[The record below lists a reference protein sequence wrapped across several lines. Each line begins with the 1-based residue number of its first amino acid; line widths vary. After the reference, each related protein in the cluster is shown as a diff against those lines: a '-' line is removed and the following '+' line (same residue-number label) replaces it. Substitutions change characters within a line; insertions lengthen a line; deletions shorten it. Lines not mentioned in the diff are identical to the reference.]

1 MIKRVKTQGLCNEVY
16 KIEKNNKEF
25 ILRFFKKA
33 HSVKIDRKQEF
44 KIQTLAYKKN
54 LASKPIYLDK
64 DLKFMTCE
72 FLAGKHKKSL
82 SKKQIKILA
91 KSLKKLHGIK
101 YKKKPYSLKKEF
113 LNYKNY
119 LKDKKS
125 KKLIKDSIDILKK
138 NDKKKDFVLSHNDL
152 NKENI
157 IFNNRVFFIDWEFAS
172 KNNRFFD
179 LATISIKFKLNRKDE
194 KLLLSTYFSILEKKQ
209 KKKFKKFK
217 IICKNYWKLWF
228 KANF

>member
-1 MIKRVKTQGLCNEVY
+1 M
-16 KIEKNNKEF
+16 
-25 ILRFFKKA
+25 
-33 HSVKIDRKQEF
+33 
-44 KIQTLAYKKN
+44 
-54 LASKPIYLDK
+54 
-64 DLKFMTCE
+64 
-72 FLAGKHKKSL
+72 
-82 SKKQIKILA
+82 
-91 KSLKKLHGIK
+91 
-101 YKKKPYSLKKEF
+101 
-113 LNYKNY
+113 
-119 LKDKKS
+119 KDKKS
-125 KKLIKDSIDILKK
+125 KKLIKNSIDILKK

-179 LATISIKFKLNRKDE
+179 LATISIKFKLNKKEE

-209 KKKFKKFK
+209 KKKLKKFK